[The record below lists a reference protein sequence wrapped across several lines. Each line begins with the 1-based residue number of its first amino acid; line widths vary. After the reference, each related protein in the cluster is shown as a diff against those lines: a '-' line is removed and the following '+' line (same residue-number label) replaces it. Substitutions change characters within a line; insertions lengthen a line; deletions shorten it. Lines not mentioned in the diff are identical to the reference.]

1 MSKTLLLISDQ
12 PEDVSFVAEVCQLA
26 QASLQLVPEP
36 KRAVEFLST
45 ESPIAIFI
53 NVDNLKALHEFE
65 MEAQQR
71 FGLFSDQV
79 QAHRFHF
86 ISSKSLADNR
96 DVIQSPFFGSYFE
109 RPNTDI
115 EEKAKLYARF
125 VDASEKR
132 LTHELSHFLSG
143 KVKVQ
148 TLTLTNSDQ
157 KQEAAEAVRQYLIQ
171 AKIPARIS
179 NIIANAVDELLM
191 NAIFDAPADA
201 FGRPLYSST
210 ERSQARELKG
220 QEVVTMKIGFDGFYV
235 GVSITDLFGLLD
247 RGRLLNHVS
256 MNYREQEYTVKQGN
270 AGAGLGLATVFKSG
284 GSLIYHCE
292 TGQKTEATLIYRA
305 FQNYRDFKNQ
315 FHFFS
320 AKFYV

>member
-1 MSKTLLLISDQ
+1 MTRTLLLISDQ
-12 PEDVSFVAEVCQLA
+12 PEDVSFVAEVSQVI
-26 QASLQLVPEP
+26 QATLQLVPDP
-36 KRAVEFLST
+36 KAAVEFLAT
-45 ESPIAIFI
+45 HAPIAIFI
-53 NVDNLKALHEFE
+53 NVDNLALLREFE

-86 ISSKSLADNR
+86 ISTRLLSENR
-96 DVIQSPFFGSYFE
+96 DVTQSHFFGSYFE
-109 RPNTDI
+109 RPTTDI
-115 EEKAKLYARF
+115 EEKAQLYGRF
-125 VDASEKR
+125 VDASDKR
-132 LTHELSHFLSG
+132 ITHELAHFLSPKG
-143 KVKVQ
+143 KVQ
-148 TLTLTNSDQ
+148 TLTLTHSDQ

-171 AKIPARIS
+171 AKVPARIS

-191 NAIFDAPADA
+191 NAIFDAPADE
-201 FGRPLYSST
+201 FGRPLYST
-210 ERSQARELKG
+210 TARSQSRELKG
-220 QEVVTMKIGFDGFYV
+220 QELVTMKIGFDGFYV

-256 MNYREQEYTVKQGN
+256 MDYRDQEYTVKQGN

-292 TGQKTEATLIYRA
+292 NGQKTEATLLYRA
-305 FQNYRDFKNQ
+305 YSNYREFKNQ

>member
-1 MSKTLLLISDQ
+1 MIKSLLLISDQ
-12 PEDVSFVAEVCQLA
+12 PEDVSFVAEVCQFN
-26 QASLQLVPEP
+26 QASLQVMPDP
-36 KRAVEFLST
+36 KQAVEFLT
-45 ESPIAIFI
+45 ANSPIAIFI
-53 NVDNLKALHEFE
+53 NVDNLKVLNEFE

-86 ISSKSLADNR
+86 ISSRSLGENR
-96 DVIQSPFFGSYFE
+96 DVTKSPFFGSYFQ
-109 RPNTDI
+109 RPT
-115 EEKAKLYARF
+115 EEVEDKARFYGRF

-132 LTHELSHFLSG
+132 VTHELGHFLSEKG
-143 KVKVQ
+143 KVQ
-148 TLTLTNSDQ
+148 TLTLTHSDQ

-171 AKIPARIS
+171 AKVPARIS

-191 NAIFDAPADA
+191 NAIFDAPADE
-201 FGRPLYSST
+201 FGRPIYTST
-210 ERSQARELKG
+210 VRSQSRQLLG
-220 QEVVTMKIGFDGFYV
+220 QEEVSMKIGFDGFYV
-235 GVSITDLFGLLD
+235 GISITDHFGLLD

-256 MNYREQEYTVKQGN
+256 MNYRDQEYTVKQGN

-292 TGQKTEATLIYRA
+292 NGVKTEATLLYRA
-305 FQNYRDFKNQ
+305 FSNYRDFKNQ

>member
-1 MSKTLLLISDQ
+1 MTKSLLLISDQ
-12 PEDVSFVAEVCQLA
+12 PEDVSFVAEVCQFN
-26 QASLQLVPEP
+26 QASLQVMPDP
-36 KRAVEFLST
+36 KKAVEYLAAH
-45 ESPIAIFI
+45 SPIAIFI
-53 NVDNLKALHEFE
+53 NVDNLKVLHEFE

-79 QAHRFHF
+79 QPYKFHF
-86 ISSKSLADNR
+86 ISGLALGENR
-96 DVIQSPFFGSYFE
+96 DVTKSPFFGSYFE
-109 RPNTDI
+109 RPI
-115 EEKAKLYARF
+115 EEVEEKARFYGRF

-132 LTHELSHFLSG
+132 VTHELSHFLSEKG
-143 KVKVQ
+143 KVQ
-148 TLTLTNSDQ
+148 TLTLTHSDQ

-171 AKIPARIS
+171 AKVPARIS

-191 NAIFDAPADA
+191 NAIFDAPADE
-201 FGRPLYSST
+201 FGRPIYTST
-210 ERSQARELKG
+210 VRSQSRPLLG
-220 QEVVTMKIGFDGFYV
+220 QEEVMMKIGFDGFYV
-235 GVSITDLFGLLD
+235 GVSITDHFGLLD

-270 AGAGLGLATVFKSG
+270 AGAGLGLASVFKSG

-292 TGQKTEATLIYRA
+292 TGSKTEATLLYRA
-305 FQNYRDFKNQ
+305 FSNYRDFKNQ